1 MIMVNPKMM
10 CSYRYSC
17 LDFPVALF
25 NCHMK
30 RCESFLYHVCQGGNV
45 DMHDINDDVAE
56 WNIFTVVLT
65 SFGWEEILIN

>member
-1 MIMVNPKMM
+1 M
-10 CSYRYSC
+10 
-17 LDFPVALF
+17 ALF

-56 WNIFTVVLT
+56 WNIFHSCVDKLWMGGKPEKFDRIQG
-65 SFGWEEILIN
+65 SLLNNSSI